1 MGEPSPLRNPLGTRG
16 SACVEVMTTL
26 HGSTPSLGGV
36 QRVAYRRRSWRQI
49 DQSIRPVRQRS
60 DQGIWTQI
68 VTVDQFA
75 AAMASIQEAIA
86 SLGQRIDG
94 QQAQQVPVQE
104 DTQFDATVPPPPP
117 HMPTPISEDPHA
129 RMDKLEQK
137 LRQMRTSEGAITW
150 EDFDGAPVASLPA
163 KFRMPEIE
171 RYTGIGCPRIHLRL
185 YSTVMRAHGLD
196 DAQMVMLFPMSL
208 SGAAQRWFASL
219 EVSRRRTWDDLA
231 QEFLR
236 QFAFNTVIDVSR
248 RELEALRQRPEES
261 VTSFISRWREKISQI
276 IDRPSERDQISM
288 IMRSLQPRFARHL
301 MGFPHTDFG
310 SLVQALY
317 GIEEGIARGLWS
329 ESSPTDSKGKRPSG
343 GQRSGDTTAPS
354 RPMTPTYLHPD
365 SQPVFAAHV
374 AERPPAPYT
383 RPRAPQTTTYVQRPP
398 RQFAQLGMPLSRAFQ
413 KLTEGGLLIPLA
425 SRPLPQP
432 IPPRFRMDLHCSY
445 HQGPGHDTDHCTA
458 LRHAIQDLIDQGL
471 VNLGQPSVTTNPLP
485 AHSTH
490 AVHPSSGDIHH
501 MDLIE
506 DDSIHMLSWDDGLP
520 SRLFHDSYEIDGV
533 SLVPQT
539 PAPFSLIPDEAPF
552 QGREIQIVTRSG
564 RIAQPPP
571 PAVRPFEGTASHE
584 EVRREDDE
592 VLRQLQSTQA
602 RISIWSLLAS
612 SSTHRDALIRA
623 LSQIRVETTTTPEG
637 LIHMMTAGRATCI
650 VFSDDDLPPDGLDH
664 VRPLYITVGCSGRR
678 VPSVLL
684 DNGSALNVCPLAT
697 AIALGFAP
705 SDFGP
710 STQTVLRIPTSFNLL
725 LGRPWIHVAGAIP
738 SSLHQKVKF
747 IHDGQVIT
755 HSSTVVLDMMRGMTF
770 LPGMGLGRRQQG
782 PSEFIAAI
790 DHDTTFGLGFI
801 PTEADY
807 RHMARL
813 RKERVRA
820 RLSHTPFDY
829 PIRPYRMSLAD
840 YFVRGSETRPRLE
853 EIDSVVHTDRETELQ
868 HLFHQLQLS
877 DGAPDTSFPMAITPT
892 SPDRAS
898 MLSLC
903 FPEEITSDGVIVDP
917 TEVIDGVVPH
927 DEYRDEMDMMTVS
940 QIAGIVQLQPV
951 SAFDMFGVSTIE
963 VFEGTQTL
971 PVPELPEDDSSLFE
985 GIVSPV
991 EGASDLVDPPLSFDV
1006 LSGFVSRS
1014 DDVSVASFMD
1024 LSIFEYSPVSCDSIS
1039 TSAPHS
1045 PITQIFDIDD
1055 EIAHPSSDRDSFDHD
1070 SGPIDER
1077 VSPAAGDV
1085 ETVDFGTEDQ
1095 PRELKIGSPLST
1107 DERDRL
1113 IHLLRSY
1120 LDVFAWS
1127 YEDMPGLDPS
1137 IVQHHLPTLP
1147 HARPVKQ
1154 KLRRLHPRW
1163 SLQVKEEIQKQLSV
1177 GFISVVEYPEW
1188 LANVVPVPKKDGKVR
1203 VCVDFRDLN
1212 KASPKDDFPLPHID
1226 LLVDG
1231 TAGHSMLSFMD
1242 GFSGYNQILMAPE
1255 DMEKTAFITE
1265 WGTYCYRVMPFGL
1278 KNAGATYQRAAT
1290 TLFHDMM
1297 HRDVEVY
1304 VDDMIVKSRGRADH
1318 LDALE
1323 RFFER
1328 IRKFRLRLNPKKC
1341 TFGVTSG
1348 KLGHMVSERGIEVD
1362 PDKIKAIL
1370 DMPAPKTEK
1379 EIRGFL
1385 GRLQYISRFIARLT
1399 DICEPIFRLLRKN
1412 QPTVWNDDCQFAFEK
1427 IKEYLLSPP
1436 VLVPPT
1442 PGRPLLLYLSVSDMA
1457 LGCMLAQIDDLG
1469 KERAI
1474 YYLSKRMLEYEMK
1487 YVMIER
1493 LCLALVWATRRLRH
1507 YMTEYSVHLIS
1518 RLDPLRYLFDRP
1530 ALTGRLMRWLVLLTE
1545 FDIQYVSQK
1554 SIKGSIVADHLASLP
1569 TSEDRPVDDDF
1580 PDEEFVAMTSLSGWC
1595 MYFDGAANQ
1604 SGYGI
1609 GVLLV
1614 SPQGDHIPRSV
1625 RLAFSDRH
1633 PATNNIVEYEACI
1646 LGLETAL
1653 ELDIRQM
1660 EVFGDSNL
1668 VLRQIQ
1674 GDWKTRDVKLR
1685 PYHAYLELLVARFDD
1700 LRYVHLPRAQ
1710 NRFADALATLA
1721 SSVDIPIDVVIRPLL
1736 IESRSAPAYCC
1747 LIGETEVQDDLPWYH
1762 DIYQFLRSGTYPEVA
1777 TKDRRALRHLA
1788 TRFVICGDTLY
1799 RRSADGMLL
1808 LCLDRASADRV
1819 MREVHS
1825 GVCGPHMGGHMLAQC
1840 QIHGDLI
1847 HAPPSELHALTSP
1860 WPFQLF
1866 HQVGGAASYARL
1878 TSARVASFIRSH
1890 IICRYGVPHE
1900 LISDRGAHFRAEV
1913 DTLLQEYGIRHHRS
1927 SAYRPQTNG
1936 AVEAANKNIKRILRK
1951 MVETSRDW
1959 SEKLPFALWAY
1970 RTSFRTST
1978 GATPYSLVYGMEAVL
1993 PVETEMGS
2001 LRVALEQQISETEWA
2016 QARFDQLNLLDERR
2030 LRAADHV
2037 QAYQR
2042 KMARAFKKRLSL
2054 DHCKK
2059 GT

>member
-1 MGEPSPLRNPLGTRG
+1 
-16 SACVEVMTTL
+16 
-26 HGSTPSLGGV
+26 
-36 QRVAYRRRSWRQI
+36 
-49 DQSIRPVRQRS
+49 
-60 DQGIWTQI
+60 
-68 VTVDQFA
+68 
-75 AAMASIQEAIA
+75 MASIQEALA
-86 SLGQRIDG
+86 SLGKRIDG
-94 QQAQQVPVQE
+94 QQAQQTEV
-104 DTQFDATVPPPPP
+104 APPPAIV
-117 HMPTPISEDPHA
+117 PTPISEDPHA
-129 RMDKLEQK
+129 RGQS
-137 LRQMRTSEGAITW
+137 TG
-150 EDFDGAPVASLPA
+150 

-185 YSTVMRAHGLD
+185 YST
-196 DAQMVMLFPMSL
+196 
-208 SGAAQRWFASL
+208 RWFASL

-343 GQRSGDTTAPS
+343 GQRSGDVGAISSAGMRPS
-354 RPMTPTYLHPD
+354 RRYQTVGQTPGEASCPIYSTPSSTDHYLC
-365 SQPVFAAHV
+365 
-374 AERPPAPYT
+374 AEATTSVCSVGYAFESSFSEAP
-383 RPRAPQTTTYVQRPP
+383 
-398 RQFAQLGMPLSRAFQ
+398 
-413 KLTEGGLLIPLA
+413 EGGLLIPLA

-520 SRLFHDSYEIDGV
+520 EPIVLHDSYEIDGV
-533 SLVPQT
+533 SL
-539 PAPFSLIPDEAPF
+539 
-552 QGREIQIVTRSG
+552 IVTRSG

-710 STQTVLRIPTSFNLL
+710 STQTVRAYDSTKREVMGTLMIDLQIGPATFSTLFQVLRIPTSFNLL

-747 IHDGQVIT
+747 IHDGQTLEIEDFHRDFVAMSFDQ

-853 EIDSVVHTDRETELQ
+853 EIDSVVHTDRETEL
-868 HLFHQLQLS
+868 HIYF
-877 DGAPDTSFPMAITPT
+877 TSYK
-892 SPDRAS
+892 
-898 MLSLC
+898 
-903 FPEEITSDGVIVDP
+903 EITSDGVIVDP

-940 QIAGIVQLQPV
+940 QIASIVQLQPV

-1095 PRELKIGSPLST
+1095 PRELKIG
-1107 DERDRL
+1107 
-1113 IHLLRSY
+1113 
-1120 LDVFAWS
+1120 
-1127 YEDMPGLDPS
+1127 LDPS

-1163 SLQVKEEIQKQLSV
+1163 SLQ
-1177 GFISVVEYPEW
+1177 
-1188 LANVVPVPKKDGKVR
+1188 DGKVR

-1348 KLGHMVSERGIEVD
+1348 KLGAYGQ
-1362 PDKIKAIL
+1362 
-1370 DMPAPKTEK
+1370 
-1379 EIRGFL
+1379 
-1385 GRLQYISRFIARLT
+1385 LQYISRFIARLT

-1474 YYLSKRMLEYEMK
+1474 YYLT
-1487 YVMIER
+1487 
-1493 LCLALVWATRRLRH
+1493 LVWATRRLRH

-1609 GVLLV
+1609 GVYWYPLRAITFRDRWRCLV
-1614 SPQGDHIPRSV
+1614 TPIWYS
-1625 RLAFSDRH
+1625 A
-1633 PATNNIVEYEACI
+1633 
-1646 LGLETAL
+1646 
-1653 ELDIRQM
+1653 
-1660 EVFGDSNL
+1660 DS
-1668 VLRQIQ
+1668 

-1736 IESRSAPAYCC
+1736 IESRS
-1747 LIGETEVQDDLPWYH
+1747 
-1762 DIYQFLRSGTYPEVA
+1762 GTYPEVA
-1777 TKDRRALRHLA
+1777 TAKDRRALRHLA

-1825 GVCGPHMGGHMLAQC
+1825 GVCGPHMGGHMLAQ
-1840 QIHGDLI
+1840 
-1847 HAPPSELHALTSP
+1847 LHALTSP
-1860 WPFQLF
+1860 WPFSVWGIDIIGKVSPKSSSGHEFILVAIDYF
-1866 HQVGGAASYARL
+1866 TKWVEAASYA
-1878 TSARVASFIRSH
+1878 
-1890 IICRYGVPHE
+1890 
-1900 LISDRGAHFRAEV
+1900 RGAHFRAEV

-1959 SEKLPFALWAY
+1959 SYALL
-1970 RTSFRTST
+1970 
-1978 GATPYSLVYGMEAVL
+1978 SLVYGMEAVL

-2042 KMARAFKKRLSL
+2042 KMARAFKKRVKPRPLQKGDLVLRILRGLIGDPRGKFRPSWSGPYVIRELTPEGAAWLTDL
-2054 DHCKK
+2054 DGNQFSEPTNVDQLKK
-2059 GT
+2059 YYV